1 MDELIL
7 SADAINAGGGIADEI
22 DRLRSV
28 MFTVFVP
35 KNDETPTFSA
45 ETFLGGAGEVNY
57 ACERKVRSIFQQMT
71 ALNTAVRSI
80 LFDPRLM
87 RNRTYNG
94 KRYQFANGKMKET
107 AKFALLRRFGWTVTD
122 RSEGGK
128 VIIELCPPEKES
140 GIFLEG

>member
-1 MDELIL
+1 
-7 SADAINAGGGIADEI
+7 
-22 DRLRSV
+22 
-28 MFTVFVP
+28 
-35 KNDETPTFSA
+35 
-45 ETFLGGAGEVNY
+45 
-57 ACERKVRSIFQQMT
+57 MT
-71 ALNTAVRSI
+71 ALDLAVRSI

-94 KRYQFANGKMKET
+94 KRYQFNAGKMKET

-140 GIFLEG
+140 PIFLAD